1 MGMIK
6 SGLIVFISLI
16 LFISIFLGNIFLITS
31 LSLDHDTINP
41 ELTKIVTKITN
52 EQLNLNRLVNTQ
64 YPTLLNICKNQ
75 TEIYLANYSI
85 PSSFSVP
92 CDTVKTNPEEIIN
105 YTIHQ
110 IIEESY
116 YKDYDC
122 KFSECIKISPL
133 YLASNTYR
141 NNLKSK
147 FNKTLILSLALITAI
162 FLLVEKKKNS
172 LIITGGAIILA
183 SLLLIKINLP
193 IQTFI
198 KTISFLAKINL
209 TNDYIS
215 ELIPLLFSKTQTV
228 FNINIMLG
236 TMLVV
241 LGIGLGFLKLLTKGK
256 EKKFTKREVEEIVD
270 KKLSKNPTTDFFSKL
285 FAKKSSEKKA

>member
-1 MGMIK
+1 M
-6 SGLIVFISLI
+6 
-16 LFISIFLGNIFLITS
+16 GNIFLITS

-52 EQLNLNRLVNTQ
+52 EQLNLNQLVNTQ

-75 TEIYLANYSI
+75 TKIYLANYSI

-92 CDTVKTNPEEIIN
+92 CDTIEKNPEEIIN

-122 KFSECIKISPL
+122 KFSECTKSSPL
-133 YLASNTYR
+133 YIISEANR

-147 FNKTLILSLALITAI
+147 FNKTLIFSIILIIII
-162 FLLVEKKKNS
+162 FLLVEKKKNT
-172 LIITGGAIILA
+172 LTVTGIILILA
-183 SLLLIKINLP
+183 ALPLTKIDFPIKLFTKTLGIVAKTNFINNDISNLILLM
-193 IQTFI
+193 
-198 KTISFLAKINL
+198 
-209 TNDYIS
+209 
-215 ELIPLLFSKTQTV
+215 FSKTQTV
-228 FNINIMLG
+228 FNVNIMLG
-236 TMLVV
+236 TMLIV

-285 FAKKSSEKKA
+285 FAKKPSEKKA